1 MARIYHT
8 DHTGIDSEVKA
19 RVWRLQCTPGI
30 SRERRVDEGKHVGSC
45 SHEKWSLSLLL
56 KRLGILTAQLT
67 TPDSAKHHGKSFIYV
82 YSLSSHNPQG
92 GGTITAPTLQMR
104 RLRFVSLESQDLK
117 SFNHRTILSDSPH
130 HHHHLI
136 HLHTPLPRRSCLP
149 PSRSRRGGLVPQF
162 VLLKHGVQG
171 NWGVGGLGGADLRGN
186 CDSSQVAAGKQRFTE
201 TGQKFHR

>member
-8 DHTGIDSEVKA
+8 DRTEIDSEVKA

-82 YSLSSHNPQG
+82 YSLSLHNPQG
-92 GGTITAPTLQMR
+92 GWHDYSAYFTDEETEVCVARVTGFEELQPPYYTVRFSPPPPPPHTFTHPTPEAELPA
-104 RLRFVSLESQDLK
+104 SL
-117 SFNHRTILSDSPH
+117 
-130 HHHHLI
+130 
-136 HLHTPLPRRSCLP
+136 
-149 PSRSRRGGLVPQF
+149 PQ
-162 VLLKHGVQG
+162 
-171 NWGVGGLGGADLRGN
+171 
-186 CDSSQVAAGKQRFTE
+186 
-201 TGQKFHR
+201 